1 MQRLIRPDTVEHV
14 SDQVD
19 GYTAIVLRDLAAAFI
34 GEARPQTEHVA
45 GLVSQDSIEIQR
57 RIDELHCLEIAVAE
71 AHGARQ
77 RQLQRI
83 YAGDLGI
90 ARAQLA
96 VRSEAYHPHRLARR
110 QL

>member
-1 MQRLIRPDTVEHV
+1 MQRLVRPDTVEHV
-14 SDQVD
+14 SAQVD
-19 GYTAIVLRDLAAAFI
+19 GYAAVVLCDLAAAFI

-57 RIDELHCLEIAVAE
+57 RIDELHGLEIAVAE

-83 YAGDLGI
+83 YAGDPGI
-90 ARAQLA
+90 PRAQLT
-96 VRSEAYHPHRLARR
+96 VRSETYHPHRLTR
-110 QL
+110 